1 MAPRLVLL
9 HYAAWPVVG
18 GVESVMATQA
28 RLLSAAGYEVQV
40 VAGRGDAELVP
51 EIDSRHPRVEE
62 VARRLAA
69 GDPARVEFDALRR
82 LLGARLRP
90 LLAGCHRVIV
100 HNVLTMPQNL
110 PLAAALVD
118 AGHPILAWT
127 HDLACVDPRYAAYRR
142 PGWPWS
148 ILHQAQPGVRYVA
161 VSRERRRQLLS
172 VMEGLRPGRTTV
184 IPNGI
189 DPETFWGIGPATR
202 ELVRRAGLE
211 HADPLVLVPVRVTR
225 RKRLELALEAAAHLR
240 PAYPALRLVV
250 SGPLGPHS
258 ADNRAYAA
266 DLSEL
271 RRRLRLER
279 EVRFLHEL
287 AGQDAR
293 HPVDDAMIADL
304 YRMADVVLLPSES
317 EGFGLPVL
325 EAALSRAPLVC
336 ADIPVLREIAGA
348 GAWTFPAG
356 AGPEAVAAA
365 VRRALGGRVAGLRRR
380 VLERYRWSTVLASM
394 RRVIGADLD

>member
-127 HDLACVDPRYAAYRR
+127 HDLAWVDPRYAAYRR